1 MAKGVEGRLA
11 DILMENRLN
20 LRIKNLENNCKSVL
34 QNKITSQLKKIQNQL
49 NKTITQLEESVGQII
64 E

>member
-34 QNKITSQLKKIQNQL
+34 QNKITSQFKKIQNQL